1 MSYYKRQISFNL
13 KKDCSKPKQE
23 IYTIPISQEKGP
35 KRPSIGSIDWTAN
48 QEPLAT
54 KAVQKVKKF

>member
-1 MSYYKRQISFNL
+1 MSYYKRQISFNFN
-13 KKDCSKPKQE
+13 KDCSKPKQE